1 MNNNLPFYK
10 NKLSSAILMSVL
22 VGAVPFSAQAEFTN
36 ICRESENT
44 INTDQSAINSSVCD
58 LPKSSNVT
66 IGTDGA
72 LSHVDV
78 KGASEENRTITN
90 KGEISNDSGRG
101 INFSGGG
108 DLTIVNSGTISSS
121 GFDSIEYAQ
130 GIYVVGDAN
139 SSVII
144 NNSGT
149 ISSVSDGVGAAI
161 KVVSGSLVIVNS
173 GTISGSV
180 DGGGAITMN
189 EDIIS
194 ASIVNK
200 DTGKIEGNIEFV
212 SGTLDVQGGRI
223 IGDVFGGESSVEKDS
238 EVDFTGDFATEG
250 SFMVDNISIRPDVT
264 LTLADNLTGAVSN
277 SGTLYVS
284 RANEERTG
292 PTIFGDYSQLASGG
306 LKIDL
311 ASKDSYSQLF
321 VMGSAS
327 FASNAKIEVNV
338 IGTPELS
345 IGSTINDI
353 VSVEMGQMPEEVSND
368 SNGRETQQQ
377 PSKPLTSD
385 GTFSVSDNS
394 ALFDFTAKLD
404 VNTIDLLI
412 KVAELSVLG
421 SVQKNA
427 NSPAAGVAKLMDKLI
442 VESKSTP
449 GLERLITALG
459 ELKTEAE
466 VSAAVSQLLPLLTGN
481 QSTALS
487 GGVGAISQVVQSRA
501 EGSQGM
507 SSGDAMPS
515 EKQGQIFDDSYMW
528 LKGFGSMA
536 DQGTV
541 GGITGFDADSSG
553 LVIGLDGAPTDK
565 DRIGL
570 AFAYAQTDVDSKDN
584 LNRVDIN
591 TYQLVGYGSHSLT
604 DDTQLSYQASYGVH
618 QSEGSRNISIV
629 STIATSDFDSTSMGA
644 GFGLLH
650 SFKISDQL
658 TITPSLRND
667 YTYMDNDGYTETG
680 AGSLNLIVDSNDSEQ
695 WLFDLSSK
703 AVYRLTESI
712 NFTGNL
718 GASYDVINEQSTSL
732 SALAGSPGNVFTT
745 QGLKSDPWLYSAGIG
760 LVMETDSGTK
770 ITAHYDYST
779 RDDFDNQS
787 ISLKARWMF

>member
-10 NKLSSAILMSVL
+10 KKLSFAILMSVL
-22 VGAVPFSAQAEFTN
+22 VGAVPFSARAQQPDPDDN
-36 ICRESENT
+36 ICSEDQNIIA
-44 INTDQSAINSSVCD
+44 INTSGDVEAYCTLKTGNH
-58 LPKSSNVT
+58 LT
-66 IGTDGA
+66 ITDGGT
-72 LSHVDV
+72 LTQV
-78 KGASEENRTITN
+78 KVAGPPRGDQQVINE
-90 KGEISNDSGRG
+90 GEILDG
-101 INFSGGG
+101 ISVTG
-108 DLTIVNSGTISSS
+108 DGTSVVIDNSGI
-121 GFDSIEYAQ
+121 
-130 GIYVVGDAN
+130 
-139 SSVII
+139 
-144 NNSGT
+144 
-149 ISSVSDGVGAAI
+149 ISSVGKSYAI
-161 KVVSGSLVIVNS
+161 SIAPSTYSARIVNRVT
-173 GTISGSV
+173 GTIN
-180 DGGGAITMN
+180 GGVFL
-189 EDIIS
+189 S
-194 ASIVNK
+194 K
-200 DTGKIEGNIEFV
+200 
-212 SGTLDVQGGRI
+212 GTLEVQGGRI
-223 IGDVFGGESSVEKDS
+223 IGDVDGYSGSKVN
-238 EVDFTGDFATEG
+238 FTGDFATEG
-250 SFMVDNISIRPDVT
+250 SFSADASISIDSGVT
-264 LTLADNLTGAVSN
+264 LTLADESGTVTNA
-277 SGTLYVS
+277 GTLYVS
-284 RANEERTG
+284 RLNDERYDGAPFKVT
-292 PTIFGDYSQLASGG
+292 TILGDYRQEDSAS

-311 ASKDSYSQLF
+311 ASTKSYSQL
-321 VMGSAS
+321 VIDGDAS
-327 FASNAKIEVNV
+327 FDSNAKIDVNV

-345 IGSTINDI
+345 IDSTIDDI
-353 VSVEMGQMPEEVSND
+353 VSAKSI
-368 SNGRETQQQ
+368 
-377 PSKPLTSD
+377 TSD
-385 GTFSVSDNS
+385 GFLVSDNS
-394 ALFDFTAKLD
+394 ALFDFTAQLNG
-404 VNTIDLLI
+404 NTIDLLI
-412 KVAELSVLG
+412 QIGESIDGGKVSVLG

-449 GLERLITALG
+449 GLQRLITALG

-507 SSGDAMPS
+507 SSGDAMPG

-570 AFAYAQTDVDSKDN
+570 AFAYARTDVDSKDN
-584 LNRVDIN
+584 LNSVDIN

-604 DDTQLSYQASYGVH
+604 DDTQFSYQASYGVH

-712 NFTGNL
+712 NLTGSL

>member
-10 NKLSSAILMSVL
+10 NKLSSALLISIL
-22 VGAVPFSAQAEFTN
+22 VGAVPFSAHAMPNCDEQFKMAAAWAEYDFLVDKGETPDKPGFEL
-36 ICRESENT
+36 ITVKTVKLRCTPPEMGGDPIERQVP
-44 INTDQSAINSSVCD
+44 DQSV
-58 LPKSSNVT
+58 L
-66 IGTDGA
+66 
-72 LSHVDV
+72 
-78 KGASEENRTITN
+78 
-90 KGEISNDSGRG
+90 
-101 INFSGGG
+101 
-108 DLTIVNSGTISSS
+108 
-121 GFDSIEYAQ
+121 
-130 GIYVVGDAN
+130 
-139 SSVII
+139 
-144 NNSGT
+144 
-149 ISSVSDGVGAAI
+149 
-161 KVVSGSLVIVNS
+161 
-173 GTISGSV
+173 
-180 DGGGAITMN
+180 
-189 EDIIS
+189 
-194 ASIVNK
+194 
-200 DTGKIEGNIEFV
+200 
-212 SGTLDVQGGRI
+212 
-223 IGDVFGGESSVEKDS
+223 
-238 EVDFTGDFATEG
+238 
-250 SFMVDNISIRPDVT
+250 
-264 LTLADNLTGAVSN
+264 
-277 SGTLYVS
+277 
-284 RANEERTG
+284 
-292 PTIFGDYSQLASGG
+292 
-306 LKIDL
+306 
-311 ASKDSYSQLF
+311 
-321 VMGSAS
+321 
-327 FASNAKIEVNV
+327 
-338 IGTPELS
+338 EL
-345 IGSTINDI
+345 
-353 VSVEMGQMPEEVSND
+353 
-368 SNGRETQQQ
+368 
-377 PSKPLTSD
+377 
-385 GTFSVSDNS
+385 
-394 ALFDFTAKLD
+394 
-404 VNTIDLLI
+404 
-412 KVAELSVLG
+412 
-421 SVQKNA
+421 VQKKP
-427 NSPAAGVAKLMDKLI
+427 NSPAAGVARLMDKLI
-442 VESKSTP
+442 SLDDDGNLDNLDFK
-449 GLERLITALG
+449 RLLTALSQ
-459 ELKTEAE
+459 LDEAKVLE
-466 VSAAVSQLLPLLTGN
+466 AVSQLLPSNPGTR
-481 QSTALS
+481 SAALS

-507 SSGDAMPS
+507 SSGDAMPG

-680 AGSLNLIVDSNDSEQ
+680 AGSLSLIVDSNDSEQ

-703 AVYRLTESI
+703 AVYGLTESI
-712 NFTGNL
+712 NLTGNL

-732 SALAGSPGNVFTT
+732 SAFAGSPGNVFTT

-760 LVMETDSGTK
+760 LVMETDSGTT